1 MKPSQIR
8 EMSADEIRTQLAATR
23 REVLDLKVKEAAKT
37 AGRIGVKVW
46 ICKKDD
52 YQPVSQPSG
61 RRERERKPSHA
72 PNA

>member
-37 AGRIGVKVW
+37 AGRAPVKVRNL
-46 ICKKDD
+46 
-52 YQPVSQPSG
+52 
-61 RRERERKPSHA
+61 RRDVARLETILREKETA
-72 PNA
+72 L